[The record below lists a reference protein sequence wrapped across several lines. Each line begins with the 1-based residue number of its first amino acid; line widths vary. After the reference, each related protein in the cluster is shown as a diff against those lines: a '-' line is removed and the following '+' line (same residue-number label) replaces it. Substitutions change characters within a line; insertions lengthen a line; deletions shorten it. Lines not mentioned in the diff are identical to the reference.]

1 MNKRTGQTI
10 QNLAEILF
18 YISIIAVIILGGSY
32 WYLLSRLMRG
42 GLGFLVCI
50 IIIGVGIFGAY
61 IYKILMIGFGE
72 VVEHQAEHTDLLRKM
87 IFLMQ
92 NNAGNQTPGMPQAA
106 QAVRAETK
114 SPAVTP
120 SNEQASARPP
130 ESPQTAEF
138 ESRSAQEIFCPIC
151 GKAQL
156 SNRNFCYSC
165 GCRFTFKDEQPL

>member
-10 QNLAEILF
+10 QKLAEILF

-32 WYLLSRLMRG
+32 WYLLSRMMRG

-50 IIIGVGIFGAY
+50 MIIGVGVFGAY
-61 IYKILMIGFGE
+61 VYKVLMMGFGE
-72 VVEHQAEHTDLLRKM
+72 IVEHQDEHTDLLKKM
-87 IFLMQ
+87 ILLMQ
-92 NNAGNQTPGMPQAA
+92 NNAGHQTPGMPQAA
-106 QAVRAETK
+106 QAVRAETG

-120 SNEQASARPP
+120 PNEQVSAHPP

-138 ESRSAQEIFCPIC
+138 ESRSASTVACPVC
-151 GKAQL
+151 GKEQM

-165 GCRFTFKDEQPL
+165 GCRFIYRNEQPR